1 MCEKKENL
9 SDDKIYWRSLE
20 HKNLADKDNDA
31 LHKEFPFDP
40 TEIDTSW
47 SRRSF
52 ISLMGASV
60 MMATLAGCRRPV
72 EKIIPY
78 VKAPEEVIPGVAQ
91 YYATTMPFGNSAYG
105 LLVESHEGRP
115 TKIEGNSQ
123 HPSTMGMS
131 NVIIQASI
139 LGLYDPDRSQ
149 KIIFNGSEKNWEDFT
164 SSWQKELENFKA
176 SEGEGLAVL
185 SESYSSPTTHRIRKE
200 FEKQFPKSQWVT
212 YEPVSD
218 ENIQNGLK
226 LATEKRLHPVYN
238 YDKADVILSINS
250 DFTGT
255 ESENITAS
263 SGFASGR
270 DIETE
275 NDSMNRLYVIES
287 GFSNTGANADHR
299 LVVSRNKIIKS
310 VIALAKKLQI
320 DAVKDLNVDL
330 SDQCQKW
337 IQPVYDDLIN
347 AKGTSLLVAGRNMPE
362 EVHAL
367 VYAINDKLENI
378 GKTVSYHEPQDNA
391 YSSLNDFKELS
402 ENIENGS
409 VKTLIIFGGNPVYNA
424 PVDFNFSHLIEKCT
438 NTIHLSPYNDE
449 TSQLC
454 KWHIPVSHYLE
465 NWSDARSV
473 DGTLS
478 IVQPLIE
485 PLYGARSTVEILNYL
500 TSGNDLPGYDL
511 VRKTWEKYLSGDFE
525 KSWRK
530 VLHDGFLPESNTKTT
545 KPGVKNKNIKNALAD
560 KTYNDSGNLEIVF
573 TASPSVY
580 DGRFANNGWLQ
591 ELPDSITKISWDNVA
606 QISVKTAEKLG
617 VANEDMIEIE
627 FAGRSLE
634 LPAWIVPGTA
644 NDTIVLEL
652 GFGRKKVG
660 RIADNVGFNAY
671 QLRDYDNLYFGTDV
685 KVTPTGTTYLLANV
699 QDHGTMM
706 DRPIVREESLE
717 GYKEEPEFAKHMVE
731 HPPLKSLWKEHKYD
745 TGNQWGMS
753 IDLTKCTGC
762 NACTI
767 ACQSEN
773 NIPIIGK
780 EQVRNG
786 REMHWIRIDR
796 YFKGEME
803 NPEIVHQP
811 VACQHCEM
819 APCENVC
826 PVAATVHDKEGLN
839 TMVYNRCIGTRYCS
853 NNCPYKV
860 RRFNFFNYT
869 KETPEVLK
877 MANNPDVTVRSRG
890 VMEKCTFCIQRIKKV
905 SKTAK
910 KENRPIKEN
919 EVVVACQQACP
930 AKAITF
936 GDINN
941 ELSEVVKTKKRNR
954 NYDLLAEL
962 NVRPRTSYLAK
973 IRNKNPKMPSV

>member
-1 MCEKKENL
+1 MSGKKDKL
-9 SDDKIYWRSLE
+9 SKNKSYWRSLE
-20 HKNLADKDNDA
+20 HLKLSEKNRESDKN
-31 LHKEFPFDP
+31 EFPFDP
-40 TEIDTSW
+40 SEIDTTW

-78 VKAPEEVIPGVAQ
+78 VKAPEEVIPGVPQ
-91 YYATTMPFGNSAYG
+91 HYATTMPFGNSAYG

-115 TKIEGNSQ
+115 TKIEGNPD

-131 NVIIQASI
+131 NVFIQASI

-149 KIIFNGSEKNWEDFT
+149 KVRFEGSAKSWEDFST
-164 SSWQKELENFKA
+164 AWQTELELFKT
-176 SEGEGLAVL
+176 SKGEGLAVL
-185 SESYSSPTTHRIRKE
+185 SEAYSSPTIHRLRNE

-212 YEPVSD
+212 YEPISD
-218 ENIQNGLK
+218 ENIYKGLK
-226 LATEKRLHPVYN
+226 LAIEKTLQPVYH

-250 DFTGT
+250 DFTVT
-255 ESENITAS
+255 ESENIKAS
-263 SGFASGR
+263 FGFSSGR

-275 NDSMNRLYVIES
+275 NDKMNRLYVIES

-299 LVVSRNKIIKS
+299 LAVSRNKIIGF
-310 VIALAKKLQI
+310 VIALARKFEI
-320 DAVKDLNVDL
+320 DAVKDTNINL
-330 SDQCQKW
+330 SDECQTW
-337 IQPVYDDLIN
+337 LQPVYDDLSN
-347 AKGTSLLVAGRNMPE
+347 AKGTSLLVAGRNLPE

-367 VYAINDKLENI
+367 VYAINDKLDNI
-378 GKTVSYHEPQDNA
+378 GKTVEYHEPIDNSF
-391 YSSLNDFKELS
+391 SSLAELRTLS
-402 ENIENGS
+402 ESIENS
-409 VKTLIIFGGNPVYNA
+409 NIKTLIIFGGNPAYNA
-424 PVDFNFSHLIEKCT
+424 PVDFKFGQLIKKCT
-438 NTIHLSPYNDE
+438 NSIHLSPYNDE

-465 NWSDARSV
+465 NWSDARSI

-478 IVQPLIE
+478 VVQPLIAS
-485 PLYGARSTVEILNYL
+485 LYGTKSFVEILNYL
-500 TSGNDLPGYDL
+500 ATGEDTPGYEL
-511 VRKTWEKYLSGDFE
+511 VQKTWEKHLSGDFE

-530 VLHDGFLPESNTKTT
+530 VLHDGLLANSAIKAT
-545 KPGVKNKNIKNALAD
+545 KPGVKNDNIRNALAN
-560 KTYNDSGNLEIVF
+560 KSYNDAGNLEVCF
-573 TASPSVY
+573 NTSPSVF

-606 QISVKTAEKLG
+606 QLSVKTAEKFG
-617 VANEDMIEIE
+617 VANEDMIRIE
-627 FAGRSLE
+627 LSSHSLE
-634 LPAWIVPGTA
+634 LPVWIVPGIA
-644 NDTIVLEL
+644 NDTIMLEL
-652 GFGRKKVG
+652 GYGRKDTG
-660 RIADNVGFNAY
+660 HIADNVGFNTFL
-671 QLRDYDNLYFGTDV
+671 LRDSKNLYFCNNV
-685 KVTPTGTTYLLANV
+685 KVTRTGTTYLLANV

-706 DRPIVREESLE
+706 GRPIVREETLD
-717 GYKEEPEFAKHMVE
+717 GYKEEPEFAKHAVE
-731 HPPLKSLWKEHKYD
+731 HPPLKSLWTEHKYD
-745 TGNQWGMS
+745 KGNQWGMT

-796 YFKGEME
+796 YFTGEMD

-839 TMVYNRCIGTRYCS
+839 VMVYNRCVGTRYCS

-869 KETPEVLK
+869 KDTPEVLK

-890 VMEKCTFCIQRIKKV
+890 VMEKCTFCIQRIKRV
-905 SKTAK
+905 SKNAK
-910 KENRPIKEN
+910 KENRPIVEN
-919 EVVVACQQACP
+919 EIVVACQQACP

-941 ELSEVVKTKKRNR
+941 EKSEVVKIKKRNR